1 MSEVRAKKLRCI
13 YVRAC
18 SDAKAVLRQTL
29 PLRYFDFAK
38 TRWWW
43 LNHFTA
49 PSIKSW
55 FIKRTPIVHSFN
67 SRGESYIEDR
77 VRTVNV
83 LAPTKLC
90 HVMTRQGSDK
100 GLFRHNYTTIYSAL
114 LKERQSE
121 PLRIFELGLGSTN
134 PDMPFNM
141 GLSGRPGAS
150 LRGWREIF
158 PRRRWIYGAEIST
171 EQSYF
176 RKIASRRS
184 ICDQL
189 DPASIRD
196 LWMQPEFARAAYRI

>member
-1 MSEVRAKKLRCI
+1 MSALV
-13 YVRAC
+13 

-150 LRGWREIF
+150 LRGWRGNLSE
-158 PRRRWIYGAEIST
+158 
-171 EQSYF
+171 
-176 RKIASRRS
+176 RS
-184 ICDQL
+184 
-189 DPASIRD
+189 D
-196 LWMQPEFARAAYRI
+196 LWWRYRPSSPVSGRSHQDILLRPTRPSLD